1 VEGASRHARGAAG
14 DPDGGVDA
22 AARIEDLRES
32 YEIGALSEDE
42 LAPTWLEQFERWLE
56 AALVAGIPEP
66 NAMVLATAGE
76 DGAPGARTVL
86 LRRFDARGLRFNT
99 NYRSRKGRELGQN
112 PRATLLFPWYQQ
124 QRQVIVDGDVVQLG
138 AEESDASF
146 AKRPRAS
153 RIAAA
158 ASPQSE
164 VIESREALERRFA
177 ELEAEYEGVDDPPR
191 PDHWG
196 GYLVEPRSVEFW
208 QGRRDRMHD
217 RLRFRRTSGGAWV
230 VERLAP

>member
-1 VEGASRHARGAAG
+1 VSE
-14 DPDGGVDA
+14 VNE
-22 AARIEDLRES
+22 RIEDMRES

-42 LAPTWLEQFERWLE
+42 LAPTWLEQFEGWLE
-56 AALVAGIPEP
+56 SAVAAGIAEP
-66 NAMVLATAGE
+66 NAMVLATADG

-86 LRRFDARGLRFNT
+86 LRRLDARGFRFNT
-99 NYRSRKGRELGQN
+99 NYRSRKGRELGEN
-112 PRATLLFPWYQQ
+112 PRATLVFPWYQQ
-124 QRQVIVDGDVVQLG
+124 QRQVIVDGDVVQLC

-164 VIESREALERRFA
+164 VVESRGVIDSRFA
-177 ELEAEYEGVDDPPR
+177 ELEAEYEGVEDPPR
-191 PDHWG
+191 PGHWG

-217 RLRFRRTSGGAWV
+217 RLRFRRVESGAWV

>member
-1 VEGASRHARGAAG
+1 MERA
-14 DPDGGVDA
+14 
-22 AARIEDLRES
+22 IEDLRDS
-32 YEIGALSEDE
+32 YELGALSEDE
-42 LAPTWLEQFERWLE
+42 LAPTWLEQFESWLE
-56 AALVAGIPEP
+56 AALGAGMAEP
-66 NAMVLATAGE
+66 NAMVLATAGG

-86 LRRFDARGLRFNT
+86 LRRVDGRGFRFNS
-99 NYRSRKGRELGQN
+99 NYRSRKGRELGEN
-112 PRATLLFPWYQQ
+112 PRATLVFPWYQQ
-124 QRQVIVDGDVVQLG
+124 QRQVVVDGDVVQLC

-164 VIESREALERRFA
+164 AIESREEIERRFA
-177 ELEAEYEGVDDPPR
+177 ELEAEYEGVEDPPR
-191 PDHWG
+191 PEHWG

-217 RLRFRRTSGGAWV
+217 RLRFRRTAGGAWV

>member
-1 VEGASRHARGAAG
+1 VSDLGE
-14 DPDGGVDA
+14 
-22 AARIEDLRES
+22 RIEDMRES
-32 YEIGALSEDE
+32 YEIGALSEGE
-42 LAPTWLEQFERWLE
+42 LAPTWLEQFESWLE

-66 NAMVLATAGE
+66 NAMVLATAGA

-86 LRRFDARGLRFNT
+86 LRRLDARGFRFNT
-99 NYRSRKGRELGQN
+99 NYRSRKGRELAEN
-112 PRATLLFPWYQQ
+112 ARATLLFPWYQQ
-124 QRQVIVDGDVVQLG
+124 QRQVIVDGDVVRLC

-164 VIESREALERRFA
+164 VIESRAEIERSFA
-177 ELEAEYEGVDDPPR
+177 ELEAEYEGVEDPPR

-208 QGRRDRMHD
+208 QGRRNRMHD
-217 RLRFRRTSGGAWV
+217 RLRFRRTAGDAWV

>member
-1 VEGASRHARGAAG
+1 VANE
-14 DPDGGVDA
+14 
-22 AARIEDLRES
+22 RIDEMRES
-32 YEIGALSEDE
+32 YELDSLSEDD
-42 LAPTWLEQFERWLE
+42 LAATWLEQFEAWFE

-66 NAMVLATAGE
+66 NAMVLATAGG

-86 LRRFDARGLRFNT
+86 LRRLDVRGFRFNT
-99 NYRSRKGRELGQN
+99 NYRSRKGRELGEN

-124 QRQVIVDGDVVQLG
+124 QRQVIVDGDVLQLC

-164 VIESREALERRFA
+164 VIESREAIERRFA
-177 ELEAEYEGVDDPPR
+177 ELETKYEGVDDPPR

-208 QGRRDRMHD
+208 QGRRNRMHD

>member
-1 VEGASRHARGAAG
+1 MERA
-14 DPDGGVDA
+14 
-22 AARIEDLRES
+22 IEDLRDS
-32 YEIGALSEDE
+32 YELGALSEDE
-42 LAPTWLEQFERWLE
+42 LAPTWLEQFESWLE
-56 AALVAGIPEP
+56 AALGTGMAEP
-66 NAMVLATAGE
+66 NAMVLATAGG

-86 LRRFDARGLRFNT
+86 LRRVDGRGFRFNS
-99 NYRSRKGRELGQN
+99 NYRSRKGRELGEN
-112 PRATLLFPWYQQ
+112 PRATLVFPWYQQ
-124 QRQVIVDGDVVQLG
+124 QRQVVVDGDVVQLC

-164 VIESREALERRFA
+164 AIESREEIERRFA
-177 ELEAEYEGVDDPPR
+177 ELEAEYEGVEDPPR
-191 PDHWG
+191 PEHWG

-217 RLRFRRTSGGAWV
+217 RLRFRRTAGGAWV